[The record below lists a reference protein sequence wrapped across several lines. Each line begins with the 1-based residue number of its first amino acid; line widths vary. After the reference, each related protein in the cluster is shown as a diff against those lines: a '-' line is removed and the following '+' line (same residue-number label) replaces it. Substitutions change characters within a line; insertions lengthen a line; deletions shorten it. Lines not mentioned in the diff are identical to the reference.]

1 MQKKI
6 IALAVVAAAFSAPAF
21 ADVTPYGILDAAVVS
36 VSADGQKSD
45 LLGYSGG
52 LSTSRVGL
60 KISEDLGDGLTAA
73 GVLEYALDT
82 QTSDTV
88 GNARQEYVALA
99 GSFGT
104 VASGYL
110 QTTGYDFAAKYD
122 PVAGSLVSPLQSVAK
137 GGGFL
142 IGTTAGA
149 ARAQRALAYIS
160 PSMGGLS
167 FALNYSTA
175 LAGTDL
181 GAASSAT
188 TGLKSTA
195 VLASAS
201 YAEGPISAG
210 LVYAGTG
217 NENAGGATT
226 SEYALGGSY
235 DLGVAKILATYQSSK
250 ASTATKDNTAMSLSG
265 VIPLGNDAL
274 ALTYASNTMATAN
287 SNGTGYTV
295 GYLRT
300 VSKTVTGYAAYH
312 SVTNGSGTNV
322 YSVVGNALG
331 GGTTA
336 QGGSGTTTTLTN
348 GGSSSIIAVGLRKKF

>member
-36 VSADGQKSD
+36 VSADGQKND
-45 LLGYSGG
+45 MLAYSGG

-73 GVLEYALDT
+73 GVLEYALDI
-82 QTSDTV
+82 QKSDTV
-88 GNARQEYVALA
+88 GAARQEYVALA

-110 QTTGYDFAAKYD
+110 QTTGYDFAGKYD

-142 IGTTAGA
+142 IGSTATA
-149 ARAQRALAYIS
+149 ARASRALAYIS

-167 FALNYSTA
+167 FALNYTTGFSD
-175 LAGTDL
+175 GSDL
-181 GAASSAT
+181 GVASTAT
-188 TGLKSTA
+188 TGLKTTA
-195 VLASAS
+195 VLASAT
-201 YAEGPISAG
+201 YAEGPVSAG

-217 NENAGGATT
+217 NASTGAATI

-250 ASTATKDNTAMSLSG
+250 ASTATTDNTAMSLSG

-287 SNGTGYTV
+287 TNGSGYTV

-300 VSKTVTGYAAYH
+300 MSKTVTGYAAYH
-312 SVTNGSGTNV
+312 SVTNGSATNA
-322 YSVVGNALG
+322 YSVVGNALS
-331 GGTTA
+331 A
-336 QGGSGTTTTLTN
+336 ATLTN
-348 GGSSSIIAVGLRKKF
+348 GGSSNILAVGLRKKF